1 MRSRQILRVV
11 GIWLVFTTG
20 MLTAQNLTV
29 STVAPSI
36 DGAVGGVAVDRLG
49 YIYVADFRDNV
60 WRISP
65 WGDTEVF
72 ADGLYGASGNT
83 VSADG
88 RLFQSSFHGN
98 KLYEIS
104 RTGEKKVIAR
114 DLGGPVGVVEGKNGD
129 LFVCNCRSNEI
140 SRIDGEGQV
149 STFSK
154 GKLFNC
160 PNGITQDGEGRLFVV
175 NFSDTS
181 VIEIDSD
188 GRAKLLTNTP
198 GFGNGHIVWAGG
210 DLFITNFRG
219 NQVIQVGLDGSSSV
233 VAGTGAFGE
242 QDGPGLEATFSSP
255 NGIAWDA
262 TRRTLYVNDFLVP
275 FPKRQ
280 TDRPVSSLRALTFPS
295 ITQILNQS
303 FSEGGVAAME
313 TAYREFKEK
322 WPGQFTQIQMNVFG
336 YTLLQGGQMNEALR
350 VFELNVEAYP
360 KAANPWDSLAEAHM
374 RLGNKE
380 KAIEFYQ
387 KSLELNP
394 SNTNATQMLLQLENQ

>member
-1 MRSRQILRVV
+1 MFSRQILRVV
-11 GIWLVFTTG
+11 GVWIAFAAG

-29 STVAPSI
+29 STVAPNI

-49 YIYVADFRDNV
+49 YIYVADFRDKV

-88 RLFQSSFHGN
+88 RLIQSSFFGN
-98 KLYEIS
+98 RVYGIS
-104 RTGEKKVIAR
+104 RSGDMEILAK
-114 DLGGPVGVVEGKNGD
+114 DLGGPVGVVEGANGD
-129 LFVCNCRSNEI
+129 LFVCNCRTNEI

-149 STFSK
+149 TAFSQ

-175 NFSDTS
+175 NFNDTS
-181 VIEIDSD
+181 VIEIDSE
-188 GRAKLLTNTP
+188 GQAKLLTRIP

-210 DLFITNFRG
+210 DLYITSFRG
-219 NQVIQVGLDGSSSV
+219 NQVYQVGTDGFSSV
-233 VAGTGAFGE
+233 AAGTGTFGE
-242 QDGPGLEATFSSP
+242 QNGPGLEATFSSP
-255 NGIAWDA
+255 NGIAWDGI
-262 TRRTLYVNDFLVP
+262 RRTLYVNDFLIP

-280 TDRPVSSLRALTFPS
+280 TDRPKSSLRALTFPS
-295 ITQILNQS
+295 INQILNTS
-303 FSEGGVAAME
+303 FTEGGMDAME
-313 TAYREFKEK
+313 EAYREFKEK
-322 WPGQFTQIQMNVFG
+322 WPGQNTQVQMNVFG

-374 RLGNKE
+374 KLGHKE
-380 KAIEFYQ
+380 KAIEFYR

-394 SNTNATQMLLQLENQ
+394 GNTNATQMLLQLETQ